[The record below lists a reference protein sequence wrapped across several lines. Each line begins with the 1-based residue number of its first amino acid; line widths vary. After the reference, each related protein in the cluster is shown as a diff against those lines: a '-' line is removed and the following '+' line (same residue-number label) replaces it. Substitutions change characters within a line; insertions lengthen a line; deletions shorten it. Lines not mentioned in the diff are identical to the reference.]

1 MTAPDSPAPDVTAT
15 DPAILA
21 AEAELARLRA
31 EADAAEAQL
40 KAAQARAA
48 LAAAEAAAAKA
59 KATGAPA
66 QPASSSS
73 QASSEPLPA
82 VPHEPAPTDTGI
94 PTAGETAAD
103 ATQGPARAP
112 SSPPATQEQTSPPTV
127 SPTQATPTEPN
138 QRTIPP
144 TQAGPLDQEDIE
156 KVTSGYTFEEATL
169 DLGAL
174 LNGDPVPSAQI
185 RIPLGMMNRH
195 GLVAGATGTGKTRT
209 LQGLAEQ
216 LAAKGVPVFAA
227 DIKGDLSGVAT
238 PGEPSEKLLART
250 EAIGQDWKPE
260 ASATEYFALG
270 GIGKGVPVR
279 ATVSGFGPLLL
290 SKVLGLN
297 DTQESSLGLV
307 FHYADANGLALVD
320 LSDLRAVLSH
330 LTSAEGKA
338 ELKELG
344 GLSAA
349 TAGVILRE
357 LITFADAGAD
367 VFFGEPE
374 FDVADFIRTAPDGR
388 GIISL
393 LEVPGVIDKPA
404 LFSTFLMYL
413 LAELFEILPEVGD
426 ADKPKLVFFF
436 DEAHLLFKDA
446 SKDFLA
452 AIVQTVR
459 LIRSKGV
466 GVFFVTQTPKDVP
479 SDVLAQL
486 GSRVQHALRAFTPD
500 DAKALRAT
508 VGTYPKSGYDLERVL
523 QELGTGEAIVT
534 VMSEKGAPTP
544 VAWTRLRAP
553 QGLMSPTPDP
563 AIEAAVKASPLLAKY
578 GTAIDRESAREILT
592 AKMKAADD
600 AAAAED
606 AALVKAKAD
615 AEYAKQKAAIDKQ
628 QAAADKSSAAAEKK
642 AQQEYERLLK
652 KTAGT
657 TRTSRSTQKS
667 PLDQILNS
675 KSTQTILGGV
685 IRGIFGTG
693 RR

>member
-1 MTAPDSPAPDVTAT
+1 MTPTPE
-15 DPAILA
+15 
-21 AEAELARLRA
+21 EAELARLRA
-31 EADAAEAQL
+31 EAEAADAAA
-40 KAAQARAA
+40 KAAAARAA
-48 LAAAEAAAAKA
+48 LAAAEAAAAQA
-59 KATGAPA
+59 AAGHAAGAGDAPA
-66 QPASSSS
+66 AEVPVPVTPPVEPEASAPATE
-73 QASSEPLPA
+73 APA
-82 VPHEPAPTDTGI
+82 TPAAATPAA
-94 PTAGETAAD
+94 PAAPAAD
-103 ATQGPARAP
+103 APLTADEVAKVEVGYAF
-112 SSPPATQEQTSPPTV
+112 TG
-127 SPTQATPTEPN
+127 TP
-138 QRTIPP
+138 
-144 TQAGPLDQEDIE
+144 
-156 KVTSGYTFEEATL
+156 L

-174 LNGDPVPSAQI
+174 MNGDPVASAQI

-238 PGEPSEKLLART
+238 AGTPNDKLLART
-250 EAIGQDWKPE
+250 AAIGQDWKPE
-260 ASATEYFALG
+260 ASVTEFFALG

-297 DTQESSLGLV
+297 QTQESSLGLV
-307 FHYADANGLALVD
+307 FHYADKAGLPLVD
-320 LSDLRAVLSH
+320 LSDLRAVLTY
-330 LTSAEGKA
+330 LTSDQGRP
-338 ELKELG
+338 ELAELG

-357 LITFADAGAD
+357 LITFADDGAD

-374 FDVADFIRTAPDGR
+374 FEVADFLRTAPDGR

-393 LEVPGVIDKPA
+393 LEVPGVADKPA

-413 LAELFEILPEVGD
+413 LAELYELLPEVGD
-426 ADKPKLVFFF
+426 LDKPKLVFFF
-436 DEAHLLFKDA
+436 DEAHLLFRDA
-446 SKDFLA
+446 SKDFLQ
-452 AIVQTVR
+452 AITQTVR
-459 LIRSKGV
+459 LIRSKSV

-500 DAKALRAT
+500 DAKALKAT

-563 AIEAAVKASPLLAKY
+563 DIERIIHASPLLAKY

-592 AKMKAADD
+592 AKMNAAHE
-600 AAAAED
+600 AERQAEAAAE
-606 AALVKAKAD
+606 KAKAD
-615 AEYAKQKAAIDKQ
+615 AEYAKQQAAIEK
-628 QAAADKSSAAAEKK
+628 ADAKAKADAERK
-642 AQQEYERLLK
+642 AQAEYDRVLRQ
-652 KTAGT
+652 TGGS
-657 TRTSRSTQKS
+657 TRSRTTSRPQKS
-667 PLDQILNS
+667 VIEEVLGS
-675 KSTQTILGGV
+675 RTTQTILNGV
-685 IRGIFGTG
+685 IRGIFGNG

>member
-1 MTAPDSPAPDVTAT
+1 MTPTPE
-15 DPAILA
+15 
-21 AEAELARLRA
+21 EAELARLRA
-31 EADAAEAQL
+31 EAEAADAAA
-40 KAAQARAA
+40 KAAAARAA
-48 LAAAEAAAAKA
+48 LAAAEAAAAQA
-59 KATGAPA
+59 AAGHAAGAGDAPA
-66 QPASSSS
+66 AEVPVTPPVEPEASAPATE
-73 QASSEPLPA
+73 APA
-82 VPHEPAPTDTGI
+82 TPAAATPAA
-94 PTAGETAAD
+94 PAAPAAD
-103 ATQGPARAP
+103 A
-112 SSPPATQEQTSPPTV
+112 
-127 SPTQATPTEPN
+127 
-138 QRTIPP
+138 
-144 TQAGPLDQEDIE
+144 PLTADEVA
-156 KVTSGYTFEEATL
+156 KVEVGYAFTGTTL

-174 LNGDPVPSAQI
+174 MNGDPVASAQI

-238 PGEPSEKLLART
+238 AGTPNDKLLART
-250 EAIGQDWKPE
+250 AAIGQDWKPE
-260 ASATEYFALG
+260 ASVTEFFALG

-297 DTQESSLGLV
+297 QTQESSLGLV
-307 FHYADANGLALVD
+307 FHYADKAGLPLVD
-320 LSDLRAVLSH
+320 LSDLRAVLTY
-330 LTSAEGKA
+330 LTSDQGKP
-338 ELKELG
+338 ELAELG

-357 LITFADAGAD
+357 LITFADDGAD

-374 FDVADFIRTAPDGR
+374 FEVADFLRTAPDGR

-393 LEVPGVIDKPA
+393 LEVPGVADKPA

-413 LAELFEILPEVGD
+413 LAELYELLPEVGD
-426 ADKPKLVFFF
+426 LDKPKLVFFF
-436 DEAHLLFKDA
+436 DEAHLLFRDA
-446 SKDFLA
+446 SKDFLQ
-452 AIVQTVR
+452 AITQTVR

-500 DAKALRAT
+500 DAKALKAT

-563 AIEAAVKASPLLAKY
+563 DIERIIHASPLLAKY

-592 AKMKAADD
+592 AKMNAAHE
-600 AAAAED
+600 AEQQAEAAAE
-606 AALVKAKAD
+606 KAKAD
-615 AEYAKQKAAIDKQ
+615 AEYAKQQAAIEK
-628 QAAADKSSAAAEKK
+628 ADAKAKADAERK
-642 AQQEYERLLK
+642 AQAEYDRVLRQ
-652 KTAGT
+652 TGGS
-657 TRTSRSTQKS
+657 TRSRTTSRPQKS
-667 PLDQILNS
+667 VIEEVLGS
-675 KSTQTILGGV
+675 RTTQTILNGV
-685 IRGIFGTG
+685 IRGIFGNG